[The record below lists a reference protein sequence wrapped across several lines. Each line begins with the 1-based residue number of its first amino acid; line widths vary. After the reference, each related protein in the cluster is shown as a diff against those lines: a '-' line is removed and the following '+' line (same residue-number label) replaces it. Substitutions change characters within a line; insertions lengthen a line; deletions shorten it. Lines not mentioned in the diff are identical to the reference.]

1 MSERGAGGERLS
13 AGQPAIPVTVYR
25 SEDRLTVAAPMPGLE
40 PEDITVE
47 VMADD
52 TLSLS
57 GRQRAQLKGVKE
69 VLQEEWTIGPYR
81 RELRLPNPVDGELTN
96 VTYRN
101 GVLVVAMPIARQT
114 RPNRIQMAKVGVAYG
129 ERRASAGHP
138 ARPAGE

>member
-1 MSERGAGGERLS
+1 SD
-13 AGQPAIPVTVYR
+13 
-25 SEDRLTVAAPMPGLE
+25 DRLTVAAPMPGLE

-114 RPNRIQMAKVGVAYG
+114 RPKRIQMAKVGVAYG
-129 ERRASAGHP
+129 ERQASAGHP